1 MCSSDLTLLAD
12 GIAALKKD
20 GHPVDSL
27 APQGSIY
34 LSAQF
39 ALAGKRTADGTTL
52 RTNEEIRGWL
62 LREAGLAAVQFQAF
76 GAREE
81 TGWFRLSVGAVS
93 PADIEGLLP
102 RLRTALG
109 TLR

>member
-1 MCSSDLTLLAD
+1 MLTGVTHLATVVP
-12 GIAALKKD
+12 AAATLE
-20 GHPVDSL
+20 
-27 APQGSIY
+27 
-34 LSAQF
+34 LS
-39 ALAGKRTADGTTL
+39 ADGTTL

-102 RLRTALG
+102 RLRAALG